1 MKKLVVFAFCTIV
14 AAFALVGCGKQ
25 NTASAG
31 AKAPGSNFVVGFD
44 ADFKPY
50 GYIENGEY
58 VGFDLDLAREVCKR
72 NQWVFKAKPIAWEA
86 KDMELNS
93 GSIDCIWNGFTI
105 DGRESLYEWSL
116 PYVDNSQVVLVLKNS
131 DIKTFADLAGKTVA
145 AQTDTPVLKALSPK
159 GDKEALGSTFK
170 KIVVT
175 PNYNNAVMELEAGSV
190 DAVALDIGVAKDKL
204 TSGKFRMLDEIVIS
218 EKYGVGFKLGNKA
231 LRDAVQNTLIEMVED
246 GTAAKI
252 SAKYFDG
259 KDVLILKRPVAEK
272 IKADVKAAAAEVKAD
287 VKAAAEKTE
296 AGAKAAAAEVKADAK
311 AVAAEVK
318 ADAKAVAAEV
328 KADAKSVTEKF
339 KSELKAPEAK

>member
-1 MKKLVVFAFCTIV
+1 MKKLAVFALSTII
-14 AAFALVGCGKQ
+14 AAFALTGCGKQ
-25 NTASAG
+25 ASASAG
-31 AKAPGSNFVVGFD
+31 LKSPGSTFVVGFD

-58 VGFDLDLAREVCKR
+58 VGFDLDLAREVCRR
-72 NQWVFKAKPIAWEA
+72 NQWIFMAKPIAWEA

-105 DGRESLYEWSL
+105 DGRESLYEWSI

-131 DIKTFADLAGKTVA
+131 NIKNFADLAGKTVA

-159 GDKEALGSTFK
+159 GDRAALGKTFK
-170 KIVVT
+170 KIVIT

-204 TSGKFRMLDEIVIS
+204 AAGKFRMLDEIVIS
-218 EKYGVGFKLGNKA
+218 EKYGIGFKLGNKA
-231 LRDAVQNTLIEMVED
+231 LRDAVQKTLIEMVED

-259 KDVLILKRPVAEK
+259 KDVLIIKRSVAE
-272 IKADVKAAAAEVKAD
+272 EVKAD
-287 VKAAAEKTE
+287 VKAAAE
-296 AGAKAAAAEVKADAK
+296 EVKADVKAAAK
-311 AVAAEVK
+311 DVEADVKAAAKEVK
-318 ADAKAVAAEV
+318 AGVKAGAEEV
-328 KADAKSVTEKF
+328 KAGIKAELKSFDAK
-339 KSELKAPEAK
+339 